1 MEVTSVDQE
10 RISKEMH
17 ELEGIIGYTF
27 RNVSLLADAMRSVL
41 LERRERDGK
50 SNREYANDATACF
63 GDTIVKCLIAK
74 HLFLQGKRKGE
85 ITVEKAEL
93 ESNEVLHTVTAE
105 YHVSDYAYNED
116 YFAKDDPPQHKRV
129 RSESHDPYV
138 EAITAAIFLDGGWEA
153 VDAWFREWLLPRL
166 EQHKPS

>member
-10 RISKEMH
+10 RINKEMH

-27 RNVSLLADAMRSVL
+27 RDVSLLADAMRSVL

-74 HLFLQGKRKGE
+74 HLFDQDKRKGE
-85 ITVEKAEL
+85 ITEEKAKL
-93 ESNEVLHTVTAE
+93 ESNKVLHRITTE
-105 YHVSDYAYNED
+105 YHISDYAYNEK